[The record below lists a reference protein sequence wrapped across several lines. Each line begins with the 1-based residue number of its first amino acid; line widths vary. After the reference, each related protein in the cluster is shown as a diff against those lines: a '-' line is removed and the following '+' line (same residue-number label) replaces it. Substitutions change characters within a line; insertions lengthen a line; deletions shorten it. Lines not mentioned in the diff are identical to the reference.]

1 MVDLSKLR
9 RDISSDDLINIIKQ
23 SALKGRV
30 DIPNGKKLKAGG
42 ISMPSLS
49 ADEVEKLTLAKLEF
63 IPLNVFIGIGK
74 VQKNYMFHNKK

>member
-1 MVDLSKLR
+1 MT
-9 RDISSDDLINIIKQ
+9 
-23 SALKGRV
+23 A
-30 DIPNGKKLKAGG
+30 
-42 ISMPSLS
+42 LS